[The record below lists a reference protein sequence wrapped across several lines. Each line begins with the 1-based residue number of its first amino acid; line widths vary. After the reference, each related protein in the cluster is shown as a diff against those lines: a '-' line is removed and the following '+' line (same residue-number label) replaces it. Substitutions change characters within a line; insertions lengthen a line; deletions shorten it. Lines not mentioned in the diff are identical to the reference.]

1 MTILIVDDV
10 PQVVELIRQT
20 ILRSGLV
27 STRAEDVREAHS
39 VNEARLE
46 LLRYRPDLMILDE
59 VLPGESPLDLLREPA
74 FFSIPVILISATAQT
89 SSPTDEA
96 RQPRVLARLP
106 KWGWGDLDRIAGE
119 IRQLASRTPK
129 KSG

>member
-39 VNEARLE
+39 VSEARLE
-46 LLRYRPDLMILDE
+46 LLRHRPDLLILDE
-59 VLPGESPLDLLREPA
+59 VLPGEFPIDLLREPA
-74 FFSIPVILISATAQT
+74 FSSIPVILISATAHG
-89 SSPTDEA
+89 SPPTEEA
-96 RQPRVLARLP
+96 RQPRVLARLS
-106 KWGWGDLDRIAGE
+106 KWGWSDLDRMALQ
-119 IRQLASRTPK
+119 IRQLATRTL
-129 KSG
+129 